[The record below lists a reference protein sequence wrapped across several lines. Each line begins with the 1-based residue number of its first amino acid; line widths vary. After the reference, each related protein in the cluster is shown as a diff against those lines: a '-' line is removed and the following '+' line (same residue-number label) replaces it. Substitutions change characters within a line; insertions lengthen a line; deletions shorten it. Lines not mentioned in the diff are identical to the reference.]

1 MLVCVSVLILICIFA
16 TVYYRRRRR
25 TPPAP
30 APLQRIARVRSKV
43 YTRLYPK
50 EKYER
55 PLAKKEFVAKAEEL
69 LRLGEEGEEEEEEDG
84 GPGKNTSFQGIE
96 PLERRISAKVSAEF
110 AELEQICFHTI
121 QGWMSMKSVISG
133 YIRMILR
140 PRILPG
146 KEKCPSRPLPDSIPF
161 NRTT

>member
-69 LRLGEEGEEEEEEDG
+69 LRLGEEGEEEEENG

-121 QGWMSMKSVISG
+121 QG
-133 YIRMILR
+133 
-140 PRILPG
+140 
-146 KEKCPSRPLPDSIPF
+146 CQ
-161 NRTT
+161 